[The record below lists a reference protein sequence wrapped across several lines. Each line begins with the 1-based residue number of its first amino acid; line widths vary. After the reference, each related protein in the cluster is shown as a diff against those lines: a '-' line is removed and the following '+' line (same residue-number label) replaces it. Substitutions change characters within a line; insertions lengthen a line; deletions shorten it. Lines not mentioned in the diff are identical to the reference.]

1 MIAVDTNVL
10 VRLLTRDD
18 DDQARRAQAL
28 FDASSPTDG
37 ALFVLDIVLAEVC
50 WTLERSYNR
59 SRNDIAR
66 TIRALLDNS
75 TLRLESAAAVE
86 AALMLFE
93 AGNSGFPDCLIVTK
107 ARQAGCISTVTFDR
121 RMGGLPGIKML

>member
-18 DDQARRAQAL
+18 DDQAQRAQAL
-28 FDASSPTDG
+28 FDASSDTDG
-37 ALFVLDIVLAEVC
+37 ALFVLDMVLAEVC

-59 SRNDIAR
+59 SRGDIAR
-66 TIRALLDNS
+66 AVRALLDNS
-75 TLRLESAAAVE
+75 TLRLESAAAVD

-93 AGNSGFPDCLIVTK
+93 AGSSGFPDCLIVTK
-107 ARQAGCISTVTFDR
+107 ARQAGCMNTVTFDR
-121 RMGGLPGIKML
+121 RMDGLPGVKIL